1 MKLCWLAVL
10 LLLAATLSAIAK
22 RRGQTSMT
30 ALFEAGK
37 EASKPRQ
44 PGPEMQKLFDA
55 FLGHGRSQNRL
66 SRAKRCRTGRVGGRD
81 HLSDRSRRSLNNRG
95 DSFERIQRR
104 SFWLG
109 CEIVG

>member
-30 ALFEAGK
+30 APFEAGK

-55 FLGHGRSQNRL
+55 FLGTWTVTEQ
-66 SRAKRCRTGRVGGRD
+66 
-81 HLSDRSRRSLNNRG
+81 
-95 DSFERIQRR
+95 IQP
-104 SFWLG
+104 SETMPNG
-109 CEIVG
+109 AG